1 MHRGAARGGIR
12 ANQMP
17 SASTDLAAALG
28 AVLDAFG
35 QLLRVRK
42 PKIYALARQRMY
54 PVRRIPA
61 PRLGTVP

>member
-1 MHRGAARGGIR
+1 
-12 ANQMP
+12 MP
-17 SASTDLAAALG
+17 SANTDLAAALG

-42 PKIYALARQRMY
+42 PKIHALARKRMY

-61 PRLGTVP
+61 PRLGTGGEKMAEKPSVSHS